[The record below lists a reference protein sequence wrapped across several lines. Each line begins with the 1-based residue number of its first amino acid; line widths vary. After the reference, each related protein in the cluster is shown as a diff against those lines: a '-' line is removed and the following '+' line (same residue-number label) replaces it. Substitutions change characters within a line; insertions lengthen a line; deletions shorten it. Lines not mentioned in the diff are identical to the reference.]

1 MLGSS
6 SLWRRCGL
14 NQAQGFGRPGASLQ
28 LRVPAEPGPH
38 TPSKMCLRA
47 RAKQP
52 VKLSGSRHPTPSRFL
67 RQFSEVCPSALPQ
80 QRVLSAFLRPG
91 PKAVVCGPCVRVSAA
106 LLSFLFGPEP
116 GKGSRGVIRT

>member
-28 LRVPAEPGPH
+28 LQVPAEPGPH
-38 TPSKMCLRA
+38 PPSKMCLRA

-67 RQFSEVCPSALPQ
+67 RQFSEVPISSSPAESFV
-80 QRVLSAFLRPG
+80 RLSPT
-91 PKAVVCGPCVRVSAA
+91 
-106 LLSFLFGPEP
+106 
-116 GKGSRGVIRT
+116 RT